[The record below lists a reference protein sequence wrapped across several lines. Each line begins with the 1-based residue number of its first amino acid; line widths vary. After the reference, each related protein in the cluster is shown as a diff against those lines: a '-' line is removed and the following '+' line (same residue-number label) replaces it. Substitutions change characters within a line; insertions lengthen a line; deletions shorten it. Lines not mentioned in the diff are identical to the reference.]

1 MNVKTLFLML
11 MLCFYTITAYAAT
24 PLMPVKDLKPGM
36 HGVGKTVIS
45 GNTIENFYVEVLGVS
60 GSETGGYSILVRLYG
75 DLIEK
80 TGGVAQGMSGSP
92 VYVDG
97 RLVGAVA
104 FGKAFNDPHYCF
116 LTPISSMLRLL
127 DTTAYNTGDFL
138 PQGTALSAGGF
149 TPAGMEYLQEKLQE
163 VGLQAVNGG
172 SGGMQDYK
180 EKLVPGSAVGV
191 SLMQGDLSLGALGTV
206 TWTDDN
212 GNILAF
218 GHPFMQRGDSS
229 FFMNN
234 VWILGCI
241 PNMQSGYKVGNTGSM
256 IGSFTQDRASGIAG
270 QTGKFP
276 KAVPVFTSVSDK
288 DRGINNVSR
297 VQVIDDEKLLPVIVD
312 AAVFNTVSKTVDRNG
327 GGTAKLRFEITGRD
341 SENNLISIDR
351 DNMYYT
357 NDGLL
362 KVINAEMTEAVN
374 ILTQNKFNKVDIYNV
389 NVTAEVTED
398 VEVAEI
404 TRVQPQKR
412 EVKAG
417 EKMAVDITMKPYRG
431 NEFTKTVYFTVPK
444 NHTGGKMALSVRGGS
459 SLAWIQNLLRKQKD
473 EGLPAPKK
481 DTKRTLAD
489 FIKNVN
495 EADKNNEIIIDISAS
510 QALTAPSAKAINNDA
525 GFTGML
531 QGSPYKQKT
540 AFDFIVD
547 GESEFVIDVTG

>member
-45 GNTIENFYVEVLGVS
+45 GNTIEDFYVEVLGVS

-374 ILTQNKFNKVDIYNV
+374 ILTQNKFNKVDIY
-389 NVTAEVTED
+389 
-398 VEVAEI
+398 
-404 TRVQPQKR
+404 
-412 EVKAG
+412 
-417 EKMAVDITMKPYRG
+417 
-431 NEFTKTVYFTVPK
+431 
-444 NHTGGKMALSVRGGS
+444 LS
-459 SLAWIQNLLRKQKD
+459 LIH
-473 EGLPAPKK
+473 
-481 DTKRTLAD
+481 
-489 FIKNVN
+489 I
-495 EADKNNEIIIDISAS
+495 
-510 QALTAPSAKAINNDA
+510 
-525 GFTGML
+525 
-531 QGSPYKQKT
+531 
-540 AFDFIVD
+540 
-547 GESEFVIDVTG
+547 

>member
-1 MNVKTLFLML
+1 MNIKILFLML
-11 MLCFYTITAYAAT
+11 MLCFYTITAYAAI
-24 PLMPVKDLKPGM
+24 PLMPVQDLKPGM
-36 HGVGKTVIS
+36 HGIGKTVIS
-45 GNTIENFYVEVLGVS
+45 GNTIEEFDVEVLGVS

-116 LTPISSMLRLL
+116 LTPISSMLRML
-127 DTTAYNTGDFL
+127 DTTAYAAGDFL

-180 EKLVPGSAVGV
+180 ETLVPGSAVGV

-276 KAVPVFTSVSDK
+276 EAIPVFTSVSDK

-341 SENNLISIDR
+341 SDNNLISIDR

-374 ILTQNKFNKVDIYNV
+374 ILTQNKFNKVDIYNI

-417 EKMAVDITMKPYRG
+417 EKLAVDITMKPYRG

-444 NHTGGKMALSVRGGS
+444 NHTGGKMAVSVRGGS

-510 QALTAPSAKAINNDA
+510 QALAAPSTKAINNDA
-525 GFTGML
+525 GFAGML

-540 AFDFIVD
+540 AFDFIID
-547 GESEFVIDVTG
+547 GESEFVIDVIG